1 MSLYG
6 EKDKETT
13 PDEWLKVLRIN
24 AVGLFAEGYSDWFNS
39 DNEFLEYL
47 YGELGTDEAE
57 IKELGVDLCD
67 ILQAEKTDERFVDMK
82 QKKERN
88 VND

>member
-6 EKDKETT
+6 EKDKEI
-13 PDEWLKVLRIN
+13 PPEERLKVLLVN
-24 AVGLFAEGYSDWFNS
+24 AIGLFAEEHLDRYNS

-57 IKELGVDLCD
+57 MKELGVDLAD
-67 ILQAEKTDERFVDMK
+67 IL
-82 QKKERN
+82 
-88 VND
+88 

>member
-13 PDEWLKVLRIN
+13 AEERLKVLLIN
-24 AVGLFAEGYSDWFNS
+24 TIGLFAEGHSDRYNS

-47 YGELGTDEAE
+47 YGELGIDEAE
-57 IKELGVDLCD
+57 IKELGVDLSD
-67 ILQAEKTDERFVDMK
+67 IL
-82 QKKERN
+82 
-88 VND
+88 

>member
-1 MSLYG
+1 MSLYE

-13 PDEWLKVLRIN
+13 PEERLKVLLIN
-24 AVGLFAEGYSDWFNS
+24 AIGLFAEGHSDRYNS

-57 IKELGVDLCD
+57 IKELGVDLSD
-67 ILQAEKTDERFVDMK
+67 IL
-82 QKKERN
+82 
-88 VND
+88 

>member
-13 PDEWLKVLRIN
+13 PEERLKVLLIN
-24 AVGLFAEGYSDWFNS
+24 AIGLFAEGHSDRYNS

-57 IKELGVDLCD
+57 MKELDVDLFD
-67 ILQAEKTDERFVDMK
+67 IL
-82 QKKERN
+82 
-88 VND
+88 

>member
-13 PDEWLKVLRIN
+13 PEERLTILLVN
-24 AVGLFAEGYSDWFNS
+24 AIGLFAEGHSDWYNS

-57 IKELGVDLCD
+57 IKELGVNLSD
-67 ILQAEKTDERFVDMK
+67 IL
-82 QKKERN
+82 
-88 VND
+88 

>member
-6 EKDKETT
+6 EKDRETT
-13 PDEWLKVLRIN
+13 TEERLKVMLIN
-24 AVGLFAEGYSDWFNS
+24 TIGLFAEGHSDRYNS

-57 IKELGVDLCD
+57 IKELGIDLSD
-67 ILQAEKTDERFVDMK
+67 IL
-82 QKKERN
+82 
-88 VND
+88 

>member
-6 EKDKETT
+6 EKDKKTT
-13 PDEWLKVLRIN
+13 AEERLKVLLIN
-24 AVGLFAEGYSDWFNS
+24 TIGLFAEGHSDRYNS

-57 IKELGVDLCD
+57 IKKLGVDLSD
-67 ILQAEKTDERFVDMK
+67 IL
-82 QKKERN
+82 
-88 VND
+88 

>member
-13 PDEWLKVLRIN
+13 TEERLKVLLIN
-24 AVGLFAEGYSDWFNS
+24 TIGLFAEGHSDRYNS

-57 IKELGVDLCD
+57 IKELGIDLSD
-67 ILQAEKTDERFVDMK
+67 IL
-82 QKKERN
+82 
-88 VND
+88 

>member
-13 PDEWLKVLRIN
+13 PEERLKVLLIN
-24 AVGLFAEGYSDWFNS
+24 AIGLFAEGHSDRYNS

-47 YGELGTDEAE
+47 YSELGTDEAE
-57 IKELGVDLCD
+57 MKELGVDLSD
-67 ILQAEKTDERFVDMK
+67 IL
-82 QKKERN
+82 
-88 VND
+88 

>member
-13 PDEWLKVLRIN
+13 PEERLKVLLIN
-24 AVGLFAEGYSDWFNS
+24 AIGLFAEGHSDRYNS

-57 IKELGVDLCD
+57 IKELGVDLSD
-67 ILQAEKTDERFVDMK
+67 IL
-82 QKKERN
+82 
-88 VND
+88 

>member
-13 PDEWLKVLRIN
+13 PEERLKVLLIN
-24 AVGLFAEGYSDWFNS
+24 AIGLFAERHSDRYNS
-39 DNEFLEYL
+39 DNEFLECL

-57 IKELGVDLCD
+57 IKELGIDLSD
-67 ILQAEKTDERFVDMK
+67 IL
-82 QKKERN
+82 
-88 VND
+88 

>member
-6 EKDKETT
+6 EKDRETT
-13 PDEWLKVLRIN
+13 TEERLKVLLIN
-24 AVGLFAEGYSDWFNS
+24 TIGLFTEGHSDWYNS

-57 IKELGVDLCD
+57 IKELGIDLSD
-67 ILQAEKTDERFVDMK
+67 IL
-82 QKKERN
+82 
-88 VND
+88 

>member
-13 PDEWLKVLRIN
+13 SEERLKVLLIN
-24 AVGLFAEGYSDWFNS
+24 AIGLFAEGHSDRYNS

-57 IKELGVDLCD
+57 IKELGVDLSD
-67 ILQAEKTDERFVDMK
+67 IL
-82 QKKERN
+82 
-88 VND
+88 

>member
-13 PDEWLKVLRIN
+13 PEERLKVLLIN
-24 AVGLFAEGYSDWFNS
+24 AIGLFAEGHSDRYNS

-57 IKELGVDLCD
+57 IEELGVDLSD
-67 ILQAEKTDERFVDMK
+67 IL
-82 QKKERN
+82 
-88 VND
+88 